1 MTDHA
6 FEQDLR
12 AAFREA
18 VAQEAPASLR
28 ASVLAIPDAVPA
40 KNQRGSSANRQLPLW
55 NRIVPIG
62 LAAAAVV
69 VTVVIGLSLI
79 GQPEQKVGDPSAVPS
94 PTQVAP
100 TPPVSSS
107 ATGRMA
113 ILREGH
119 EAVLLADGRVLVHG
133 GSRQSSSSDAA
144 RLTEIYDPESG
155 RWTTTASTMIERQ
168 TLTLLADGRVL
179 ATGGQEPGDNGALV
193 ASAELYDPN
202 TGEWS
207 ATGSMTTARSGHTAT
222 LLADGT
228 VLVAG
233 SRGLD
238 GVANAEASAELYDP
252 SSGTWSATGSMIE
265 MRFSHTATL
274 LADGKVLVAGGAPSG
289 LTAELYDPGT
299 GAWRATAD
307 MPQPHAAHTAT
318 LLADGTVL
326 VVGGERMGVPDRG
339 LSLDE
344 SQRMAADLYDPTTG
358 TWSAAG
364 IMSEYR
370 LYHAATLLPDGRVLA
385 TGGWSPS
392 EEGSLLS
399 TAEVYDP
406 ETGAWSVSG
415 NLAAPRSGHT
425 ATLLPDG
432 RVLLAGGAWGGS
444 PEGPLPS
451 AEVYDP

>member
-12 AAFREA
+12 AAFRVA
-18 VAQEAPASLR
+18 VDEEAPTSLR
-28 ASVLAIPDAVPA
+28 ASVIAIPDAIPA
-40 KNQRGSSANRQLPLW
+40 MNRRGSSANRQLPRW

-62 LAAAAVV
+62 LAAAAAVV
-69 VTVVIGLSLI
+69 AVVIGLSVI
-79 GQPEQKVGDPSAVPS
+79 GQPKQKVGDPSAVS
-94 PTQVAP
+94 NPTQVAP

-107 ATGRMA
+107 TTGSMA
-113 ILREGH
+113 ILRQGH
-119 EAVLLADGRVLVHG
+119 DAVLLADGRVLVHG

-144 RLTEIYDPESG
+144 RSAEIYDPENG
-155 RWTTTASTMIERQ
+155 RWTATASTMIERP

-179 ATGGQEPGDNGALV
+179 ATGGQEPGDNGAPV
-193 ASAELYDPN
+193 ASAELYDPRI
-202 TGEWS
+202 GEWS
-207 ATGSMTTARSGHTAT
+207 ATGSMIAARSGHTAT

-233 SRGLD
+233 SWGPD
-238 GVANAEASAELYDP
+238 DVANAEASAELYDP

-265 MRFSHTATL
+265 ARFSHTATL
-274 LADGKVLVAGGAPSG
+274 MADGKVLVAGGAPSG

-299 GAWRATAD
+299 GTWRATGD
-307 MPQPHAAHTAT
+307 MPQAHANHTAT
-318 LLADGTVL
+318 LLEDGRVL

-339 LSLDE
+339 FSHDE
-344 SQRMAADLYDPTTG
+344 SLRMAADLYDPSTG
-358 TWSAAG
+358 SWAAAG
-364 IMSEYR
+364 MMTESR
-370 LYHAATLLPDGRVLA
+370 LYHAAILLPDGRVLV
-385 TGGWSPS
+385 TGG
-392 EEGSLLS
+392 GSLVEDGTLA

-406 ETGAWSVSG
+406 ETGEWSVTG
-415 NLAAPRSGHT
+415 NLVAPRSGHS

-444 PEGPLPS
+444 PPELLPS